1 MKYNT
6 SQGSL
11 KEEEK
16 HNSGDA
22 SVAVGAWTPSR
33 TTAPHPKIEMHVSR
47 PGSPAG
53 PSSPSPFPWSPSK
66 HTQQSVRAKKLSMR
80 SFLWLRPELQHG
92 QQGDYASSLYAQLLP
107 VLAVNLGS
115 INVGLALAF
124 PTILVPQL
132 VPLQSRGTNS
142 TQGLMEES
150 AMQQWVGSFFLL
162 GAVLGGILTSV
173 QGSLTGRRSTLL
185 SCAISDL
192 LGWSVLAL
200 ASLLPQVLF
209 PLILTGRLLKGVAA
223 AGYISTI
230 QIYVAE
236 VVQTEHRGW
245 MGGLSLPLVCIGM
258 MAMYVLGS
266 LIPWYHTALVCLV
279 PPVLLIAFL
288 SQLWDTPYFYLM
300 QYREKDGHA
309 AMDKLR
315 TGDPGAVA
323 EIFTIQEAVDD
334 NRIDEGILP
343 RLYLLCT
350 QKKYYTPFFILNFLI
365 LVIVFTGVTSMNIYA
380 NELFQRAGDHM
391 SSYLSNIVIGLLQ
404 LAGSCLFLPL
414 VKQYSR
420 KLLLVSSAI
429 IMSFSLALLGL
440 YLYSQT
446 RYEQFFMA
454 VSRCS
459 WLAILCF
466 SGFLLAA
473 PIGLCSVPLLYTAEL
488 FPTEMRSLLSG
499 LTTSICCLA
508 IFTGHHVF
516 HALEMSLQPHGAVWI
531 SCAACVIAV
540 FVTLCCVPETR
551 SKQLTQIPE
560 KFAEWRKEARAS
572 PWITPLPTPS
582 HSRCATP
589 TREVKKFEFRT
600 QMFTK

>member
-16 HNSGDA
+16 QTGGES
-22 SVAVGAWTPSR
+22 SVPGWPTR
-33 TTAPHPKIEMHVSR
+33 TALQPKIEMHVSR
-47 PGSPAG
+47 PGSPS
-53 PSSPSPFPWSPSK
+53 PNSPSPFPSSPSK
-66 HTQQSVRAKKLSMR
+66 HTQSVRAKKLSMR
-80 SFLWLRPELQHG
+80 SFLWLRPELQQG
-92 QQGDYASSLYAQLLP
+92 QHGDYTSSLYAQLLP

-132 VPLQSRGTNS
+132 VPVAGSGNTTLALT
-142 TQGLMEES
+142 EE
-150 AMQQWVGSFFLL
+150 AAIQQWVGSFFLL
-162 GAVLGGILTSV
+162 GAVLGGLLSSLL
-173 QGSLTGRRSTLL
+173 GSITGRRATLL
-185 SCAISDL
+185 SCAIIDF
-192 LGWSVLAL
+192 LGWAVLATP
-200 ASLLPQVLF
+200 SLLPEAFF
-209 PLILTGRLLKGVAA
+209 PLILGGRLLNGLAA
-223 AGYISTI
+223 AGYISNI

-245 MGGLSLPLVCIGM
+245 LGGLSLPLACIGM

-266 LIPWYHTALVCLV
+266 LIPWYHTALVCML
-279 PPVLLIAFL
+279 PPVLLVAFL

-309 AMDKLR
+309 AMEKLR

-350 QKKYYTPFFILNFLI
+350 QKKYYSPFFILNFLI

-380 NELFQRAGDHM
+380 NELFQRAGRHM

-429 IMSFSLALLGL
+429 VMSFSLALLGL

-454 VSRCS
+454 VSRS
-459 WLAILCF
+459 DWLAILCF
-466 SGFLLAA
+466 SAFLLAA

-499 LTTSICCLA
+499 LTTSICCLTIIA
-508 IFTGHHVF
+508 GHQVF
-516 HALEMSLQPHGAVWI
+516 HLLEVSLLPHGAVWI
-531 SCAACVIAV
+531 SCAACVLAV

-551 SKQLTQIPE
+551 NKQLTQIPE

-572 PWITPLPTPS
+572 PWITPVPTPS